1 MLKSG
6 QKLEK
11 NEDVVTYSRFSLLQ
25 GCPPKIRMKT
35 FYCHHKICNHLH
47 TILRL
52 SDSWANFPLT
62 ASERKRGY

>member
-52 SDSWANFPLT
+52 SDS
-62 ASERKRGY
+62 